1 MLEILGAGGIFS
13 FVELEEEVHPV
24 SDPVLD
30 RPAME

>member
-13 FVELEEEVHPV
+13 FVELEEEGHPV
-24 SDPVLD
+24 CDPVEN